1 MLILEL
7 NFQHRGMINIT
18 IKEEPTDTKFYDMN
32 ALVDLDGISEDNF
45 NIVSMNKKENE
56 KIDTPKY
63 SYWGSVAKKF
73 LFSKITIFMLV
84 LMVIIL
90 LMSFIQPLFSG
101 YDLASVGKI
110 NDFGA
115 RYNWPSAKYWF
126 GTDANGNSLFDAIWA
141 GARTSISIGVIAS
154 LIIEVIGVVVGSIW
168 GVSKK
173 IDRLM
178 LEIYNVISN
187 VPTLLIII
195 VLSYSF
201 GNGFWNL
208 IFAMTCTSWIRT
220 AYFMRVQVMIMRER
234 EYNIASKTLGT
245 PTNRIVF
252 RNILPYLTS
261 VIVTDVSLTL
271 PSFIS
276 YEVFLSFLGVGLSQ
290 NVPSLGRLIS
300 QYSPYMTS
308 YPYLFWLP
316 VLVLALI
323 TISLYVVGQ
332 RLADASDPKTHM

>member
-1 MLILEL
+1 MAENKQEITDDD
-7 NFQHRGMINIT
+7 FTIVAINDKAT
-18 IKEEPTDTKFYDMN
+18 
-32 ALVDLDGISEDNF
+32 
-45 NIVSMNKKENE
+45 E

-63 SYWGSVAKKF
+63 SYWKSVAKVF
-73 LFSKITIFMLV
+73 FSNKITIAMFILILV
-84 LMVIIL
+84 ICLMA
-90 LMSFIQPLFSG
+90 FIQPLFSG
-101 YDLASVGKI
+101 YNLMSVKKI

-126 GTDANGNSLFDAIWA
+126 GTDADGQSLFDAIWA

-154 LIIEVIGVVVGSIW
+154 LITTVVGVVVGAFW
-168 GVSKK
+168 GNSKK
-173 IDRLM
+173 FDRIM
-178 LEIYNVISN
+178 LEIYNVFSN

-195 VLSYSF
+195 VLSYTF

-208 IFAMTCTSWIRT
+208 IFAMTVTTWLGT
-220 AYFMRVQVMIMRER
+220 AYFIRVQVMLRR
-234 EYNIASKTLGT
+234 DQEYNIASKTLGT
-245 PTNRIVF
+245 PTVRMIG

-261 VIVTDVSLTL
+261 VIVTQLSQLL

-276 YEVFLSFLGVGLSQ
+276 YEVFLSFLGVGLSS

-316 VLVLALI
+316 VFVLALI
-323 TISLYVVGQ
+323 TVSLYIVGQ
-332 RLADASDPKTHM
+332 NLADASDPRTHM

>member
-1 MLILEL
+1 MAKKNAAVAAEA
-7 NFQHRGMINIT
+7 
-18 IKEEPTDTKFYDMN
+18 IKPKAVAKDEDFV
-32 ALVDLDGISEDNF
+32 LVSLD
-45 NIVSMNKKENE
+45 KKATEI
-56 KIDTPKY
+56 IDTPKY
-63 SYWGSVAKKF
+63 SYWKSVWKTFFANPV
-73 LFSKITIFMLV
+73 TIFMLV
-84 LMVIIL
+84 LMIIIL
-90 LMSFIQPLFSG
+90 LMSYIQPMFSG
-101 YDLASVGKI
+101 YSLLDVKGV

-126 GTDANGNSLFDAIWA
+126 GTDADGKSLFDAVWA
-141 GARTSISIGVIAS
+141 GAKTSISIGVIAS
-154 LIIEVIGVVVGSIW
+154 VIVTVVGVIVGAFW

-173 IDRLM
+173 IDRIM

-187 VPTLLIII
+187 VPMTLIVI
-195 VLSYSF
+195 VLSYTF

-208 IFAMTCTSWIRT
+208 IFAMTVTSWLGT
-220 AYFMRVQVMIMRER
+220 AYFIRVQVMIMRDR
-234 EYNIASKTLGT
+234 EYNIASRTLGT
-245 PTNRIVF
+245 PTRRMIF

-261 VIVTDVSLTL
+261 VIVTQVSQLL

-276 YEVFLSFLGVGLSQ
+276 IEVFLSFLGVGLSS

-323 TISLYVVGQ
+323 TVSLYIVGQ
-332 RLADASDPKTHM
+332 NLADASDPRTHM